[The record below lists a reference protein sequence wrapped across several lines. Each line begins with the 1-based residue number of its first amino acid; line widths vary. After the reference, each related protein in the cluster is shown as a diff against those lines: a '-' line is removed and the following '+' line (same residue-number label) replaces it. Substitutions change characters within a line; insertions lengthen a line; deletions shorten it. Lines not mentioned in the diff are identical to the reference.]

1 MKEFKYE
8 LDLLKQKIQELS
20 SGKGSHA
27 LLKKSH
33 QHYKTI
39 FQNLPFIAFTLDR
52 KGRIVEG
59 NPYTEKVMGM
69 KLKQVKGKGFFE
81 LGLLDK
87 KNIFKAIREFK
98 KNLSGKVTG
107 KTIYEIWKKNNK
119 KLSIELIGIP
129 LQKEGIVYE
138 VLDVG
143 QDITEQLRITREREK
158 LIYELKESLDKIN
171 TLKGLLPIC
180 PVCKKIKD
188 DEGYWHQVENYL
200 NDHSDVE
207 FSHAICPECFKKLY
221 PDMPVE

>member
-1 MKEFKYE
+1 MKEFKFE
-8 LDLLKQKIQELS
+8 LDQLKQKIQELS
-20 SGKGSHA
+20 GQKESHA

-52 KGRIVEG
+52 KGRILDG
-59 NPYTEKVMGM
+59 NPYTEKLLGI
-69 KLKQVKGKGFFE
+69 KLKKVKGKGFFE

-107 KTIYEIWKKNNK
+107 RTIYEIKLNNK
-119 KLSIELIGIP
+119 NKLFVELIGIP

-143 QDITEQLRITREREK
+143 QDITEQLKITREREN
-158 LIYELKESLDKIN
+158 LISELKESLDNIN
-171 TLKGLLPIC
+171 ALRGLLPIC

-200 NDHSDVE
+200 NDHSDME
-207 FSHAICPECFKKLY
+207 FSHAICPECFRKLY

>member
-1 MKEFKYE
+1 MKEFKFE
-8 LDLLKQKIQELS
+8 LDQLKQKIQELTS
-20 SGKGSHA
+20 QKESHA

-52 KGRIVEG
+52 KGRILDG
-59 NPYTEKVMGM
+59 NPYTENLLGI

-81 LGLLDK
+81 LGLLENK
-87 KNIFKAIREFK
+87 SIFKAIREFK
-98 KNLSGKVTG
+98 KNISGKVTG
-107 KTIYEIWKKNNK
+107 KTIYEIKLQNK
-119 KLSIELIGIP
+119 KKLCIELIGIP
-129 LQKEGIVYE
+129 LQKQGIVYE

-143 QDITEQLRITREREK
+143 QDITEQIEIFREREK
-158 LIYELKESLDKIN
+158 LISDLKESLKKIN

-200 NDHSDVE
+200 NDHSDME
-207 FSHAICPECFKKLY
+207 FSHAICPECFRKLY